1 MSTQDTQRRRNRRET
16 SFITTSGG
24 LLTEQLLYK
33 LRNEACSEESVAPQ
47 TFAIGDAVPESDTA
61 VESDISEAWETL
73 VERWDEI
80 SRDNS
85 VFGME
90 VSDIR
95 NQWLLKLFDALG
107 FEPEFQQSNLEAS
120 GIEAN
125 LSHLGWPPQ
134 HSVQAAGSEFDGVPP
149 VLHMTQPDAD
159 HRLDD
164 GDHVGTGARQKSPHD
179 ELQTYLNA
187 SSEVQWSIVTDGLK
201 LRVLRDFYHTYT
213 RGYVEFDLENIFTNR
228 NFNDFRALYRLCH
241 ASRFTSEG
249 EDDERPVES
258 LYQVSIATGVKVGED
273 LQSNV
278 VEALETLGNGFLTP
292 EIREALEEGGQDVAD
307 AYYQDQLRIVYR
319 LLFLLFAEQRG
330 MMADRGDL
338 YTDEYSV
345 SALRERAERQS
356 VRDSA
361 TDLWEGLQVTFE
373 LVGEG
378 HDGDTLH
385 VPGYNGGLFDD
396 ENLSFVDTATC
407 PNHALLDAVH
417 NLTHVEQ
424 EGYQQRISY
433 ADLGVDEIG
442 AVYESLL
449 EFTPQYATEVP
460 ELEERDISRGEFYLD
475 SRGMERK
482 ETGSYYTKPELV
494 DELIDSALKPVVE
507 ERVGAAESAEAK
519 EEALLDIDVCD
530 PACGS
535 GAFLIAANNF
545 LGKRLAEIRT
555 ESAYPDEQ
563 ELRQARRSVVQ
574 HCIYGVDLNP
584 MAVEL
589 AKVSLWINSAVE
601 NQPLSFLD
609 HRIKQGNSLI
619 GATEELVSS
628 GVPVDAYETSSGRD
642 WHVGNDIRK
651 RVRQENKN
659 IPDSDKEVQAG
670 LDWSSFSSEEEFVDL
685 AEEIEAL
692 GEDSIA
698 AVERKAELYDEFEES
713 ESLNRERLAFDV
725 WTAAFYWPLDGSA
738 SEYPS
743 PNSIEKVRRET
754 AEELTDID
762 GDLGELCA
770 RARELSE
777 THSFFHWELEF
788 PLVYD
793 EGGFDCIIGN
803 PPWEKL
809 NFEAEQFFAVSR
821 PDIANASTA
830 AKRSKMIDQLQE
842 ENPELYKQYQ
852 AAAEGAEHAMSFMRS
867 SGRYE
872 LTGRGHVNTY
882 ALFAELSLNS
892 INDQGYNGLIVPTG
906 IATDSTTQEYFRK
919 LVEEKRLKSLY
930 DFVNKKHIFPAVDS
944 RVKFCLLTQ
953 AGSENPQES
962 FKLAFYLTEIEQL
975 YQENSRFSLTS
986 EDISKINPNTKNCP
1000 TFETKDDA
1008 ELVLKIYENS
1018 GAFVIMDDPEG
1029 NPWDA
1034 NIHRM
1039 FNMSD
1044 DSGLFVDIHDL
1055 EWDDYDRD
1063 GQLLHPRL
1071 DSDDTL
1077 IGLYE
1082 SKLTHQYNH
1091 RFATF
1096 GGIADD
1102 AVERGDA
1109 YEFSP
1114 DELDNET
1121 ELASPR
1127 YWIPF
1132 SEYEDKSGRD
1142 WHIALRDIT
1151 NATNRRTA
1159 IFSILPKAASGHSL
1173 NHVTGP
1179 SAQEALLLVAAF
1191 NSYTQDFVARQKVG
1205 GTHMSHFIT
1214 RQLPIPNPERF
1225 QALHYEGA
1233 PVGDHIQEL
1242 VIQLTYHAEDLREF
1256 AKEAGYDRDPY
1267 SYTQPDGRVREEVR
1281 FELEALMAH
1290 VYGIEADDFERL
1302 FATFEQIKTEEINE
1316 HGHYRTRDEIKQR
1329 FENMKDDIIIAQE
1342 AAQ

>member
-241 ASRFTSEG
+241 ASRFASEG
-249 EDDERPVES
+249 EDGERPVES

-407 PNHALLDAVH
+407 PNHALLDAVD

-460 ELEERDISRGEFYLD
+460 ELEDRDISRGQFYLD

-507 ERVGAAESAEAK
+507 ERVSGAESAEAK

-555 ESAYPDEQ
+555 DSVYPDEQ

-619 GATEELVSS
+619 GTTEELVSS
-628 GVPVDAYETSSGRD
+628 GMPVDAYETSSGRD

-670 LDWSSFSSEEEFVDL
+670 LDWSSFSSEQEFVDI
-685 AEEIEAL
+685 AEKIEAL

-698 AVERKAELYDEFEES
+698 AVERKAELYDEFEDS

-743 PNSIEKVRRET
+743 PNSIEKVRRE
-754 AEELTDID
+754 APEELADID
-762 GDLGELCA
+762 GDLGDMCA

-830 AKRSKMIDQLQE
+830 AKRDKKIETLAE
-842 ENPELYKQYQ
+842 EDPTLYEQYQ
-852 AAAEGAEHAMSFMRS
+852 TAAAGAEHAMMFMRE
-867 SGRYE
+867 SGRYD

-882 ALFAELSLNS
+882 ALFAEWALNNTS
-892 INDQGYNGLIVPTG
+892 PAGYNGLIVPTG
-906 IATDSTTQEYFRK
+906 IATDAITQAYFRK
-919 LVEEKRLKSLY
+919 LVEEQRLKSLY
-930 DFVNKKHIFPAVDS
+930 DFENSEGIFPAVHRS
-944 RVKFCLLTQ
+944 YKFCLLTQ
-953 AGSENPQES
+953 AGKENPQEE
-962 FKLAFYLTEIEQL
+962 FDLAFYLTEIQHL
-975 YQENSRFSLTS
+975 HLDDTKFSLS
-986 EDISKINPNTKNCP
+986 KEDITRINPNTKNCP
-1000 TFETKDDA
+1000 TFETAVDA
-1008 ELVLKIYENS
+1008 QLVLNIYDET
-1018 GAFVIMDDPEG
+1018 GAFIVEGKPDG
-1029 NPWDA
+1029 NPWEADV
-1034 NIHRM
+1034 HRM

-1044 DSGLFVDIHDL
+1044 DSGLFIDLADIPFD
-1055 EWDDYDRD
+1055 EYDRD
-1063 GQLLHPRL
+1063 GQILLG
-1071 DSDDTL
+1071 DDDDDPL

-1082 SKLTHQYNH
+1082 SKLTHQFNH

-1096 GGIADD
+1096 GGVSETNVDNGDPHEFSATELDD
-1102 AVERGDA
+1102 A
-1109 YEFSP
+1109 S
-1114 DELDNET
+1114 N
-1121 ELASPR
+1121 LADPR
-1127 YWIPF
+1127 YWMPVK
-1132 SEYEDKSGRD
+1132 EYNQKSGRG
-1142 WHIALRDIT
+1142 WHIALRDIAR
-1151 NATNRRTA
+1151 ATDRRTA
-1159 IFSILPKAASGHSL
+1159 IFSILPRVATGHSL

-1179 SAQEALLLVAAF
+1179 SAGEALLLIAAF

-1214 RQLPIPNPERF
+1214 RQLPIPDPDRF
-1225 QALHYEGA
+1225 QVLHYEGTPA
-1233 PVGDHIQEL
+1233 ADHIQEL
-1242 VIQLTYHAEDLREF
+1242 AIQLTYHAEDLREF

-1267 SYTQPDGRVREEVR
+1267 SYTQPNDRAREEVR

-1302 FATFEQIKTEEINE
+1302 FATFEQIKTEDINE

-1329 FENMKDDIIIAQE
+1329 FEDMKDDITIAQGV
-1342 AAQ
+1342 AQ

>member
-1 MSTQDTQRRRNRRET
+1 MQDTKRRRGRRET

-33 LRNEACSEESVAPQ
+33 LRNEACSEEAVAPQ
-47 TFAIGDAVPESDTA
+47 TFAIGDAVPEGEAA
-61 VESDISEAWETL
+61 VERDISAAWETL

-85 VFGME
+85 VFGMD
-90 VSDIR
+90 VSAIR

-134 HSVQAAGSEFDGVPP
+134 ESVQAAGSEFEGVPP

-164 GDHVGTGARQKSPHD
+164 GDHDGTGARQKSPHD

-187 SSEVQWSIVTDGLK
+187 SSEVQWSVVTDGLK

-228 NFNDFRALYRLCH
+228 NFGDFRALYRLCH
-241 ASRFTSEG
+241 ASRFTSEDD
-249 EDDERPVES
+249 DDERPVES

-292 EIREALEEGGQDVAD
+292 AIREQLEAGGQDVAD

-319 LLFLLFAEQRG
+319 LLFLMFAEQRG

-378 HDGDTLH
+378 HDDEHLH

-396 ENLSFVDTATC
+396 ENLSFVDEATC

-494 DELIDSALKPVVE
+494 DELIDSTLKPVVE
-507 ERVGAAESAEAK
+507 ERIESVESADAK
-519 EEALLDIDVCD
+519 EKALLDIDVCD

-555 ESAYPDEQ
+555 DSAYPDEQ

-619 GATEELVSS
+619 GATEELVSG
-628 GVPVDAYETSSGRD
+628 GVPVDAYETSSGCD
-642 WHVGNDIRK
+642 WHVGNKIRK

-659 IPDSDKEVQAG
+659 IPDEPQVQTG
-670 LDWSSFSSEEEFVDL
+670 LDWSSFSDEGEHVAL
-685 AEEIEAL
+685 AEEIENL
-692 GEDSIA
+692 EEGSIE
-698 AVERKAELYDEFEES
+698 AVERKAELYDAFEDS

-743 PNSIEKVRRET
+743 PNTIEKVRRE
-754 AEELTDID
+754 APEELTDTN
-762 GDLGELCA
+762 GDLGDMCQ

-793 EGGFDCIIGN
+793 AGGFDCIIGN

-830 AKRSKMIDQLQE
+830 AKRNMMIDQLQE
-842 ENPELYKQYQ
+842 ENPELYEQYQ
-852 AAAEGAEHAMSFMRS
+852 ASAEGAEHAMSFMRT

-930 DFVNKKHIFPAVDS
+930 DFVNKKNIFPAVDS

-953 AGSENPQES
+953 AGSANPQES
-962 FKLAFYLTEIEQL
+962 FKLAFYLTEIQQL
-975 YQENSRFSLTS
+975 YQDDSHFSLTS

-1000 TFETKDDA
+1000 TFETKGDA
-1008 ELVLKIYENS
+1008 ELVLEIYENS
-1018 GAFVIMDDPEG
+1018 GAFIIVDDPEG
-1029 NPWDA
+1029 NPWNAD
-1034 NIHRM
+1034 IHRM

-1044 DSGLFVDIHDL
+1044 DSGLFVDIQDL
-1055 EWDDYDRD
+1055 DWDDYDRD
-1063 GQLLHPRL
+1063 GQLLYPCL
-1071 DSDDTL
+1071 DSGDTL

-1096 GGIADD
+1096 GGIADE

-1114 DELDNET
+1114 SELDDET
-1121 ELASPR
+1121 KLASPR

-1132 SEYEDKSGRD
+1132 TEYEDKSGRD

-1159 IFSILPKAASGHSL
+1159 IFSILPEAASGHSL

-1214 RQLPIPNPERF
+1214 RQLPIPDPGRF
-1225 QALHYEGA
+1225 QALHYQGE
-1233 PVGDHIQEL
+1233 PVADHIQEL
-1242 VIQLTYHAEDLREF
+1242 AIQLTYHAEDLREF

-1267 SYTQPDGRVREEVR
+1267 SYTQPNGRPRKEVR
-1281 FELEALMAH
+1281 YELEALMAH

-1302 FATFEQIKTEEINE
+1302 FSTFEQIKTEDINE

-1329 FENMKDDIIIAQE
+1329 FEDMKDDITITQE
-1342 AAQ
+1342 IQQ

>member
-1 MSTQDTQRRRNRRET
+1 MSTQDTHERRGRRET
-16 SFITTSGG
+16 SFISTSGG

-33 LRNEACSEESVAPQ
+33 LRNEACSEEAVSPQ
-47 TFAIGDAVPESDTA
+47 SFAIGDSVPEGDAA
-61 VESDISEAWETL
+61 VESDISEAWEAL

-85 VFGME
+85 VFEME
-90 VSDIR
+90 VSAIR

-134 HSVQAAGSEFDGVPP
+134 GSVQAAGSNFDGVPP
-149 VLHMTQPDAD
+149 VLHTTQPDTD

-164 GDHVGTGARQKSPHD
+164 GDHVGTSVRQKSPHD

-187 SSEVQWSIVTDGLK
+187 SSDLQWSIVTDGLK

-249 EDDERPVES
+249 DDDERPLES

-292 EIREALEEGGQDVAD
+292 EIRETLEEGGQDVAD

-378 HDGDTLH
+378 HNDDALH

-396 ENLSFVDTATC
+396 ENLSFVDEATC

-460 ELEERDISRGEFYLD
+460 ELEGRDISRGQFYLD

-507 ERVGAAESAEAK
+507 ERVSGAESAEAK

-555 ESAYPDEQ
+555 DSAYPDEQ

-619 GATEELVSS
+619 GATEELVTS

-659 IPDSDKEVQAG
+659 IPNSDGKVQAG
-670 LDWSSFSSEEEFVDL
+670 LDWSSFSSGQELVDL
-685 AEEIEAL
+685 AEEIEEL
-692 GEDSIA
+692 GEDSVA
-698 AVERKAELYDEFEES
+698 AVERKAELYDEFEDS
-713 ESLNRERLAFDV
+713 ESLNRERLVFDV

-743 PNSIEKVRRET
+743 PNSIEKVRRE
-754 AEELTDID
+754 APDKLADID
-762 GDLGELCA
+762 GDLGDMCS
-770 RARELSE
+770 RARGLSE
-777 THSFFHWELEF
+777 THSFFHWEIEF

-793 EGGFDCIIGN
+793 TGGFDCIIGN
-803 PPWEKL
+803 PPWEVL
-809 NFEAEQFFAVSR
+809 NFEPRNFFAVSN
-821 PDIANASTA
+821 PKIADASTA
-830 AKRSKMIDQLQE
+830 AKRNNMIEELQ
-842 ENPELYKQYQ
+842 NDDPELYERYKT
-852 AAAEGAEHAMSFMRS
+852 ALEGSENTMSFMRD
-867 SGRYE
+867 SGRYK

-882 ALFAELSLNS
+882 ALFAELGMKNLAST
-892 INDQGYNGLIVPTG
+892 GYSGLIVPTG
-906 IATDSTTQEYFRK
+906 IATDANTQAYFRK
-919 LVEEKRLKSLY
+919 LVEERRLVSLY
-930 DFVNKKHIFPAVDS
+930 DFENRKGIFPAVHRS
-944 RVKFCLLTQ
+944 FKFCLLTQ
-953 AGSENPQES
+953 AGSNRPQEQ
-962 FKLAFYLTEIEQL
+962 FELAFYLTEIDGL
-975 YQENSRFSLTS
+975 HDPKNVFGLTRD
-986 EDISKINPNTKNCP
+986 EIERINPNTKNCP
-1000 TFETKDDA
+1000 TFESAADA
-1008 ELVLKIYENS
+1008 DLVLEIYDGIDS
-1018 GAFVIMDDPEG
+1018 FVIEDSKRGD
-1029 NPWDA
+1029 PWDVE
-1034 NIHRM
+1034 IHRM
-1039 FNMSD
+1039 FSMSD
-1044 DSGLFVDIHDL
+1044 DSGMFY
-1055 EWDDYDRD
+1055 E
-1063 GQLLHPRL
+1063 L
-1071 DSDDTL
+1071 DELVNSDDWVRDLHTYTNKDTQL
-1077 IGLYE
+1077 VSLYE

-1091 RFATF
+1091 RFSTF
-1096 GGIADD
+1096 DGESAELEAIQLTDD
-1102 AVERGDA
+1102 D
-1109 YEFSP
+1109 
-1114 DELDNET
+1114 LDDDKT
-1121 ELASPR
+1121 LSSPR
-1127 YWIPF
+1127 YWIPDE
-1132 SEYEDKSGRD
+1132 EYRSKSGRS

-1151 NATNRRTA
+1151 RATDRRTA
-1159 IFSILPKAASGHSL
+1159 IFSILPRVATGDSI

-1179 SAQEALLLVAAF
+1179 AADEALLLVAAF
-1191 NSYTQDFVARQKVG
+1191 NSYTQDFVTRQKVG
-1205 GTHMSHFIT
+1205 GTHLSHFIV
-1214 RQLPIPNPERF
+1214 RQLPIPDPDRF
-1225 QALHYEGA
+1225 RTLQYNGTPVEGR
-1233 PVGDHIQEL
+1233 IKEL
-1242 VIQLTYHAEDLREF
+1242 AIQLTYHAKDLREF

-1267 SYTQPDGRVREEVR
+1267 SYTQPDGRPREEVR

-1290 VYGIEADDFERL
+1290 VYGIKADDFGRL
-1302 FATFEQIKTEEINE
+1302 FATFEQIKTEDISE
-1316 HGHYRTRDEIKQR
+1316 HGHYRTRDEIKKR
-1329 FENMKDDIIIAQE
+1329 FEEMEKNITIAQE

>member
-16 SFITTSGG
+16 SFIATSGG

-149 VLHMTQPDAD
+149 VLHMTQPDPD

-249 EDDERPVES
+249 PDDERPVES

-378 HDGDTLH
+378 HNGDRLH

-396 ENLSFVDTATC
+396 ENLSFVDGATC

-507 ERVGAAESAEAK
+507 ERVSGAKSAEAK

-555 ESAYPDEQ
+555 DSAYPDEQ

-659 IPDSDKEVQAG
+659 IPDSDTEVQAG
-670 LDWSSFSSEEEFVDL
+670 LDWSSFSSEQEFVDL
-685 AEEIEAL
+685 AKEIEAL

-698 AVERKAELYDEFEES
+698 AVERKAELYDEFEDS

-743 PNSIEKVRRET
+743 PNSIEKVRRE
-754 AEELTDID
+754 APEELADID
-762 GDLGELCA
+762 GDLGDMCA

-803 PPWEKL
+803 PPWDRVTLEERK
-809 NFEAEQFFAVSR
+809 FFAVSAPR
-821 PDIANASTA
+821 IADESLT
-830 AKRSKMIDQLQE
+830 KSERGKLIEDLQE
-842 ENPELYKQYQ
+842 TDPELYRRYQ
-852 AAAEGAEHAMSFMRS
+852 QAINEKDSTTKFLKK
-867 SGRYE
+867 SGRFDQTSKGILNLYAPFSE
-872 LTGRGHVNTY
+872 LFRDQIHPEGRSGV
-882 ALFAELSLNS
+882 
-892 INDQGYNGLIVPTG
+892 IVPTG
-906 IATDSTTQEYFRK
+906 IGTDANTQEFFQSIVENQS
-919 LVEEKRLKSLY
+919 LVSLY
-930 DFVNKKHIFPAVDS
+930 DFRNKQNLFPDVDD
-944 RVKFCLLTQ
+944 RYNFCLLTVCGEQ
-953 AGSENPQES
+953 IKQQE
-962 FKLAFYLTEIEQL
+962 FDLAFGLLNVEQL
-975 YQENSRFSLTS
+975 HS
-986 EDISKINPNTKNCP
+986 EDRRYSLSPDDIKKINPNTRNCP
-1000 TFETKDDA
+1000 TFESEEVA
-1008 ELVLKIYENS
+1008 ETVLSIYNHS
-1018 GAFVIMDDPEG
+1018 RAFMLTQGEDT
-1029 NPWDA
+1029 NPWA
-1034 NIHRM
+1034 AQIHRM
-1039 FNMSD
+1039 YNMSD
-1044 DSGLFVDIHDL
+1044 DSGLFKKRESLESDGWELENSSFKKEDKTFLPIYEAKFIHQFDHRFSTY
-1055 EWDDYDRD
+1055 E
-1063 GQLLHPRL
+1063 GV
-1071 DSDDTL
+1071 DSD
-1077 IGLYE
+1077 GRG
-1082 SKLTHQYNH
+1082 KGNARRLTTHEKEDLNKE
-1091 RFATF
+1091 
-1096 GGIADD
+1096 
-1102 AVERGDA
+1102 V
-1109 YEFSP
+1109 
-1114 DELDNET
+1114 L
-1121 ELASPR
+1121 PR
-1127 YWIPF
+1127 YWLDRDDYL
-1132 SEYEDKSGRD
+1132 SESGAD
-1142 WHIALRDIT
+1142 YHIVFRRIT
-1151 NATNRRTA
+1151 NATNKRTVLSA
-1159 IFSILPKAASGHSL
+1159 IIPGVPTVHTL
-1173 NHVTGP
+1173 NHISGTSP
-1179 SAQEALLLVAAF
+1179 EHAPLLVALF
-1191 NSYTQDFVARQKVG
+1191 NSYAVDFVARQKVG
-1205 GTHMSHFIT
+1205 GTELSQFMIK
-1214 RQLPIPNPERF
+1214 QLPIPSPSKFTAVKYNGEPIEER
-1225 QALHYEGA
+1225 
-1233 PVGDHIQEL
+1233 IREL
-1242 VIQLTYHAEDLREF
+1242 CVKLNCTSYGLSEF
-1256 AKEAGYDRDPY
+1256 ASELDIESDPFQFSGGSTDRE
-1267 SYTQPDGRVREEVR
+1267 QLR
-1281 FELEALMAH
+1281 FELEALVLH
-1290 VYGIEADDFERL
+1290 LYEINSSDIERIFDS
-1302 FATFEQIKTEEINE
+1302 FEQIRQRDINE

-1329 FENMKDDIIIAQE
+1329 FENMKDDITIAQE

>member
-47 TFAIGDAVPESDTA
+47 TFAIGDAVPESETA

-507 ERVGAAESAEAK
+507 ERVGGAESAEAK
-519 EEALLDIDVCD
+519 EKALLDIDVCD

-628 GVPVDAYETSSGRD
+628 GVSVDAYETSSGRD

-670 LDWSSFSSEEEFVDL
+670 LDWSSFSSEQEFVDL
-685 AEEIEAL
+685 AEEIEEL
-692 GEDSIA
+692 GENSIA
-698 AVERKAELYDEFEES
+698 AVERKAELYDEFEGS
-713 ESLNRERLAFDV
+713 VSLNRERLAFDV

-743 PNSIEKVRRET
+743 PNSIEKVRRE
-754 AEELTDID
+754 APDELADID
-762 GDLGELCA
+762 GDLGDMCA
-770 RARELSE
+770 RAGELSE

-788 PLVYD
+788 PLVYNA
-793 EGGFDCIIGN
+793 GGFDCIIGN

-809 NFEAEQFFAVSR
+809 NFEPRKFFAVSN
-821 PDIANASTA
+821 PKIANASTA
-830 AKRSKMIDQLQE
+830 SKRDDMIEALQD
-842 ENPELYKQYQ
+842 NDPELYERYQ
-852 AAAEGAEHAMSFMRS
+852 RSFEGAENAMSFMRD

-882 ALFAELSLNS
+882 ALFAEWGTDNLAPT
-892 INDQGYNGLIVPTG
+892 GYSGLIVPTG
-906 IATDSTTQEYFRK
+906 IATDATTQAYFRK
-919 LVEEKRLKSLY
+919 LVEEQRLVSLF
-930 DFVNKKHIFPAVDS
+930 DFENRKGIFPAVHRS
-944 RVKFCLLTQ
+944 YKFCLLTQ
-953 AGSENPQES
+953 SGKDIIQTEFE
-962 FKLAFYLTEIEQL
+962 LAFYLQQVDSLYDDDNKYSLTKTEIE
-975 YQENSRFSLTS
+975 
-986 EDISKINPNTKNCP
+986 KINPNTKNCP
-1000 TFETKDDA
+1000 TFESAEDS
-1008 ELVLKIYENS
+1008 ELVLKIYDGT
-1018 GAFVIMDDPEG
+1018 GAFVVENSDSG
-1029 NPWDA
+1029 NPWNA
-1034 NIHRM
+1034 SIHRM
-1039 FNMSD
+1039 FNMAD
-1044 DSGLFVDIHDL
+1044 DSNLFHDL
-1055 EWDDYDRD
+1055 EGLLGDDDWSRD
-1063 GQLLHPRL
+1063 SHTY
-1071 DSDDTL
+1071 SDGNEKL
-1077 IGLYE
+1077 ISLYE
-1082 SKLTHQYNH
+1082 SKLTYQFNH
-1091 RFATF
+1091 RYSTF
-1096 GGIADD
+1096 SDASDD
-1102 AVERGDA
+1102 NSRLEDP
-1109 YEFSP
+1109 EPLS
-1114 DELDNET
+1114 DTDLDNPDR
-1121 ELASPR
+1121 LVSAR
-1127 YWIPF
+1127 YWIPE
-1132 SEYEDKSGRD
+1132 SDYNSKSGRD
-1142 WHIALRDIT
+1142 WHISLRGIT
-1151 NATNRRTA
+1151 NATNRRTT
-1159 IFSILPKAASGHSL
+1159 IFSVLPKVASGDSL
-1173 NHVTGP
+1173 NHITGP
-1179 SAQEALLLVAAF
+1179 SADEALLLISAF
-1191 NSYTQDFVARQKVG
+1191 NSFTQDFVARQKVG
-1205 GTHMSHFIT
+1205 GVNLSHFIT
-1214 RQLPIPNPERF
+1214 RQLPIPDPDRF
-1225 QALHYEGA
+1225 HTLRYNGA
-1233 PVGDHIQEL
+1233 PVADHIQEL
-1242 VIQLTYHAEDLREF
+1242 AIQLTYHAEDLREF

-1267 SYTQPDGRVREEVR
+1267 SYTQPNGRAREEVR

-1302 FATFEQIKTEEINE
+1302 FSTFKQIKTEDINE
-1316 HGHYRTRDEIKQR
+1316 YGHYRTRDEIKRR
-1329 FENMKDDIIIAQE
+1329 FEAIQNDIIVPADSS
-1342 AAQ
+1342 

>member
-1 MSTQDTQRRRNRRET
+1 MSAQDTQRRRNRRET
-16 SFITTSGG
+16 TFITTSGG

-33 LRNEACSEESVAPQ
+33 LRNEACSEEAVAPQ

-61 VESDISEAWETL
+61 VESDISEAWEML

-149 VLHMTQPDAD
+149 VLHMTQPGPD
-159 HRLDD
+159 HRLDH
-164 GDHVGTGARQKSPHD
+164 GDHAGTSARQKSPHD

-507 ERVGAAESAEAK
+507 ERVGGAESAEAK

-574 HCIYGVDLNP
+574 NCIYGVDLNP

-642 WHVGNDIRK
+642 WHIGNDIRK
-651 RVRQENKN
+651 RIRQENKN

-670 LDWSSFSSEEEFVDL
+670 LDWSSFSSEQEFVSL
-685 AEEIEAL
+685 AEELEQL
-692 GEDSIA
+692 NEESIA
-698 AVERKAELYDEFEES
+698 AVDRKAELYDEFEDS

-743 PNSIEKVRRET
+743 ANTIEKVRRE
-754 AEELTDID
+754 AGEKLTNSD
-762 GDLGELCA
+762 GDLGNMCS

-788 PLVYD
+788 PLVYNA
-793 EGGFDCIIGN
+793 GGFDCIIGN
-803 PPWEKL
+803 PPWDKVTVEETK
-809 NFEAEQFFAVSR
+809 FFAVSA
-821 PDIANASTA
+821 PNIADKSLNQKEREDKIQNLESEDPGLYQKYQKAIED
-830 AKRSKMIDQLQE
+830 K
-842 ENPELYKQYQ
+842 ENKTRFIKQ
-852 AAAEGAEHAMSFMRS
+852 
-867 SGRYE
+867 SGRYPLGSHGILNLYAPFAE
-872 LTGRGHVNTY
+872 IAYTSINSTGRVG
-882 ALFAELSLNS
+882 
-892 INDQGYNGLIVPTG
+892 IIVPTG
-906 IATDSTTQEYFRK
+906 IATASDTQDFFRDFI
-919 LVEEKRLKSLY
+919 ENKRLASLI
-930 DFVNKKHIFPAVDS
+930 DFENRNRIFPDVHGQY
-944 RVKFCLLTQ
+944 KFCLLTLTGT
-953 AGSENPQES
+953 AASTDK
-962 FKLAFYLTEIEQL
+962 FDLAFYLTRIDQIYDPNRVYQL
-975 YQENSRFSLTS
+975 SP
-986 EDISKINPNTKNCP
+986 EDIKKVNPNTGTCP
-1000 TFETKDDA
+1000 IFRNKEEADVVVGIYDGCTVLMPENEENDWELDISRMYNAGDDA
-1008 ELVLKIYENS
+1008 
-1018 GAFVIMDDPEG
+1018 
-1029 NPWDA
+1029 
-1034 NIHRM
+1034 
-1039 FNMSD
+1039 
-1044 DSGLFVDIHDL
+1044 GLFVKRSNLDKQNTGVSIVKAI
-1055 EWDDYDRD
+1055 ES
-1063 GQLLHPRL
+1063 
-1071 DSDDTL
+1071 DSDY
-1077 IGLYE
+1077 IPVYE
-1082 SKLTHQYNH
+1082 SKMIHQYDH
-1091 RFATF
+1091 RFASYE
-1096 GGIADD
+1096 GLSDD
-1102 AVERGDA
+1102 QIDSKKPEKMEVVEKNDPDHEVEPPHWVSVDEYSTKWNDDSWHLVLRGV
-1109 YEFSP
+1109 
-1114 DELDNET
+1114 
-1121 ELASPR
+1121 
-1127 YWIPF
+1127 
-1132 SEYEDKSGRD
+1132 
-1142 WHIALRDIT
+1142 T
-1151 NATNRRTA
+1151 NVTNRRTTISSLIPA
-1159 IFSILPKAASGHSL
+1159 TATEHTL
-1173 NHVTGP
+1173 NHILQA
-1179 SAQEALLLVAAF
+1179 SAEQAAILTACLNSFALDYITRRKLGNEFL
-1191 NSYTQDFVARQKVG
+1191 
-1205 GTHMSHFIT
+1205 SHFVVK
-1214 RQLPIPNPERF
+1214 QLPAPE
-1225 QALHYEGA
+1225 L
-1233 PVGDHIQEL
+1233 DEL
-1242 VIQLTYHAEDLREF
+1242 RKIELNGKPIKETLIDLVTKLSYSSESLTPF
-1256 AKEAGYDRDPY
+1256 ADDIGHTSGPY
-1267 SYTQPDGRVREEVR
+1267 SYSKPDGTNREELR
-1281 FELEALMAH
+1281 FQLEAVVCIIYDIDYTQLDE
-1290 VYGIEADDFERL
+1290 IFDDFK
-1302 FATFEQIKTEEINE
+1302 QIKTEDINE

-1329 FENMKDDIIIAQE
+1329 FQDMKQDISINQE
-1342 AAQ
+1342 VKQ